1 MRSKDKA
8 FTLLE
13 VLLACVLLAMFL
25 VPLLGGVI
33 SALGN
38 IERAQNLQIARQLA
52 INKLEE
58 LKLERI
64 PELEIEREGD
74 FAPEYPEFHWKIE
87 YQKLPELELL
97 ETQIPGL
104 KTMLVVLTVSW
115 TEAGQTKELKLTS
128 LLAK

>member
-38 IERAQNLQIARQLA
+38 IERAKNLQIARQLA